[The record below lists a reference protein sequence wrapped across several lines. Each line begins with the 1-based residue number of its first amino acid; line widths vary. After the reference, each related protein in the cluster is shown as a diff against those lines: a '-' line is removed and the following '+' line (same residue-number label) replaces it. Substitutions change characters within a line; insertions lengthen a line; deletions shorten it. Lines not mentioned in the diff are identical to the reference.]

1 MYGDFLNAVGFAF
14 ILFLIIMFTGFLF
27 KAGYS
32 GIVKNLLIK
41 ILIIISFTICC
52 AFLGIVIYSVAT
64 SKNPFDILN
73 YLVDII
79 KEKALKI
86 GS

>member
-27 KAGYS
+27 KTSYS
-32 GIVKNLLIK
+32 GIVKNLLLK
-41 ILIIISFTICC
+41 ILIIISITTGCVL
-52 AFLGIVIYSVAT
+52 LGFVIYSVVT
-64 SKNPFDILN
+64 SNNPFDILN

-79 KEKALKI
+79 KEKAQKI
-86 GS
+86 GL